1 MIQGVRRRLSVRSR
15 MRVAALGMLAG
26 VVGCAAST
34 PAQGG
39 GAAPAREAPW
49 LWGGLAPGPYA
60 VGLET
65 FAVLDSARP
74 EPSAAGAVGPR
85 PLELVVWTPARRRL
99 TRARL
104 TFARYVDLSMGGVV
118 APGAGASHAFRR
130 RWLAASMAPTPDSVE
145 TSAVDRVLDAPVFA
159 FEGATPIAERS
170 PLVLWSTRH
179 ATPAAQSV
187 LSELLASHGYVVA
200 WARYAGRDS
209 LSPPF
214 DDVSP
219 QRKVE
224 VLEAHVA
231 DMQCALRRLAAHPAV
246 DSTRMAVAAWSYGGE
261 PATLLAQR
269 TPRLRALVSLSSSA
283 FTWPYRPSVNVAASL
298 DSVPLRLDVLML
310 EESGATRGRAR
321 EAPPFFDRMPGKV
334 FRASFPTL
342 AHGNFNVLEGLLPEL
357 VGITAMQPWSEGGPA
372 ARGGYQTI
380 ARSVLAL
387 LDKVLQGAP
396 GDGSLAGAR
405 DVRQSSGRVVPV
417 TFSRHGPGRGVSATA
432 ATSFV
437 DDTVVIENDGWRLI
451 GNMVRPATGARTAA
465 VLLLNKANG
474 DRRAYAGLAREL
486 ARRGVSSLR
495 LDLRGHGE
503 STNLA
508 TFVPTLANAASE
520 GEERDVAAALR
531 WLRAH
536 QLVDSTR
543 IGVVGASYSGEAMAA
558 AARAGY
564 GARAYVA
571 LSPGSLSEETIAGID
586 PGALPWL
593 IVVSKNERFLRGVVA
608 AVREH
613 SRSATVAEMDGAAH
627 ASDILVTHPELAA
640 GIADWLAARLR

>member
-1 MIQGVRRRLSVRSR
+1 MIHGVCHRLSVRSR
-15 MRVAALGMLAG
+15 MRVAAFGFLIGI
-26 VVGCAAST
+26 VGCAGS
-34 PAQGG
+34 PAARGG
-39 GAAPAREAPW
+39 PPPAGEAPW
-49 LWGGLAPGPYA
+49 LWGGLAPGPHA

-65 FAVLDSARP
+65 ITVFDSARR
-74 EPSAAGAVGPR
+74 EPSAAGTVGLR
-85 PLELVVWTPARRRL
+85 PLELVVWTPARPHL
-99 TRARL
+99 TRSPL
-104 TFARYVDLSMGGVV
+104 TFARYVDLSMGAMVGT
-118 APGAGASHAFRR
+118 GAGASLDARR
-130 RWLAASMAPTPDSVE
+130 RWLAASMARTPDSVDASVVE
-145 TSAVDRVLDAPVFA
+145 RVLDAPMFA
-159 FEGATPIAERS
+159 VEGATPIAERS

-200 WARYAGRDS
+200 WTRYAGRDS
-209 LSPPF
+209 LSPPY
-214 DDVSP
+214 DGVSP

-231 DMQCALRRLAAHPAV
+231 DMQFALRALAAHPAV

-310 EESGATRGRAR
+310 EESGATRGRLR
-321 EAPPFFDRMPGKV
+321 EPPRYFDRLPGKV
-334 FRASFPTL
+334 FRVTFPTL

-357 VGITAMQPWSEGGPA
+357 VGITAVQPWSEGSPA

-380 ARSVLAL
+380 ARSVLTL

-405 DVRQSSGRVVPV
+405 YVRQPSGRATPV

-437 DDTVVIENDGWRLI
+437 DDTVVIASDGWRLI

-474 DRRAYAGLAREL
+474 DRRVYARLAREL

-508 TFVPTLANAASE
+508 TFVPGLANAASE

-543 IGVVGASYSGEAMAA
+543 IGVVGASYSGEAMAV
-558 AARAGY
+558 AARAGD

-586 PGALPWL
+586 LGTVPWL
-593 IVVSKNERFLRGVVA
+593 IAVSKNERFLRGVVA
-608 AVREH
+608 AVRER
-613 SRSATVAEMDGAAH
+613 SRSASITELDGAAH
-627 ASDILVTHPELAA
+627 ASDILVTHPDLAT
-640 GIADWLAARLR
+640 GIADWLAARLK